1 MRAVG
6 YRQVGE
12 YLEQRI
18 RYEQMVAR
26 AIAATRQL
34 ARRQLTWLR
43 AESDAARFDCHA
55 EDLVADVLATL
66 GKALSDS
73 L

>member
-1 MRAVG
+1 VG

-12 YLEQRI
+12 YLGQRTS
-18 RYEQMVAR
+18 YEQMVDR

-43 AESDAARFDCHA
+43 GEAHAARFDCHA
-55 EDLVADVLATL
+55 EDLLGDVLAAFGRKL
-66 GKALSDS
+66 PGSS
-73 L
+73 